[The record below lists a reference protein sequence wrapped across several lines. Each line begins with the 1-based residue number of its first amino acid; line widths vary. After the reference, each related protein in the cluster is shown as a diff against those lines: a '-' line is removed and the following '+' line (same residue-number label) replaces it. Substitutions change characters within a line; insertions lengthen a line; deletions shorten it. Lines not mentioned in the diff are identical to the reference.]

1 MNAASLPESTALA
14 GSAPAGTPA
23 GMPTGVNATAAG
35 PAPVTAVRQR
45 LQQAHA
51 ADLLPGHAVR
61 AERLRRLQ
69 ALVDTD
75 GPALAQAISED
86 FGGRSLTE
94 IRITEVMVL
103 QAGLRDAL
111 RHLARWMRPRRV
123 GVALAHR
130 PGRARLMPQPLG
142 VVGIVSPW
150 NYPLLLS
157 LGPLTGVLAAGNRA
171 VLKPSELTPR
181 FSDALVQAVARHF
194 SPDEVAVVTGDAD
207 VGRAFVDQPWD
218 HLVFTG
224 STAVGRQVAQA
235 AARHL
240 TPVTLELG
248 GKSPVIIDASCP
260 LSPVLMDR
268 LAWGKLINAGQTC
281 IAPDYLLVPRAQ
293 QAALVEALQA
303 AMRRLYP
310 RFQGNPDYTS
320 IISERHRQRLAG
332 LVDSARAQGARVIE
346 LEAASTLAI
355 GRQMAPVLL
364 QDVRDDMP
372 VMQEEI
378 FGPLLPIV
386 PYDTLEQAL
395 AIVNRRDRPLALY
408 WFGEDAA
415 ARERVLAGSLSGGV
429 SINDT
434 LLHIAQDGLPFGGV
448 GPSGMG
454 HYHGEH
460 GFRQFSKDKP
470 VFLQSRWSGGGLI
483 RPPYG
488 PGIGRLLNWLGK
500 LL

>member
-1 MNAASLPESTALA
+1 MNAASLPETTALA
-14 GSAPAGTPA
+14 GAAAISAL
-23 GMPTGVNATAAG
+23 
-35 PAPVTAVRQR
+35 RQR

-51 ADLLPGHAVR
+51 TDLLPAAAVR
-61 AERLRRLQ
+61 AARLRRLQ
-69 ALVDTD
+69 ALVDTE
-75 GPALAQAISED
+75 GPALAQAIAED
-86 FGGRSLTE
+86 FSGRSLNE

-111 RHLARWMRPRRV
+111 RHLAGWMKPRRV
-123 GVALAHR
+123 GVALAHL

-181 FSDALVQAVARHF
+181 FSAALVQAVARHF
-194 SPDEVAVVTGDAD
+194 APDEVTVVTGDAE

-224 STAVGRQVAQA
+224 STAVGRLVAQA

-260 LSPVLMDR
+260 LSPALMDR

-281 IAPDYLLVPRAQ
+281 IAPDYLLVPRAR
-293 QAALVEALQA
+293 QAAVVEALQA

-310 RFQGNPDYTS
+310 RFLGNPDYTS

-332 LVDSARAQGARVIE
+332 LVASAREQGARVIE
-346 LEAASTLAI
+346 LEADSALAI

-364 QDVRDDMP
+364 LDVHDDMP

-386 PYDTLEQAL
+386 PYDTLDDAL
-395 AIVNRRDRPLALY
+395 AMIHRRDRSLALY

-415 ARERVLAGSLSGGV
+415 ARGRVLAGSLSGGV

-460 GFRQFSKDKP
+460 GFRQFSKLKP
-470 VFLQSRWSGGGLI
+470 VFLQSRVSGGGLI

-488 PGIGRLLNWLGK
+488 PGLGRLLNWIGK
-500 LL
+500 LM